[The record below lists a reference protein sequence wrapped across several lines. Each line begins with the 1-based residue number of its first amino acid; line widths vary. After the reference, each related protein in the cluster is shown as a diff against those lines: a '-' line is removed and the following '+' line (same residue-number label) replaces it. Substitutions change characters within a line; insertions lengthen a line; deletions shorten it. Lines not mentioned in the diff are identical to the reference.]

1 MRRARAFNR
10 GDGLRR
16 PGPCSGG
23 LSPHRAHVLLIGA
36 LAFAAPSTAAAQT
49 HPHVHHLAPTP
60 STVVFGYYSAGLQPV
75 LRMAS
80 GDTLVVRTLHTASP
94 ELLERAGLPPDEVEQ
109 PLRDIWTEVKDRGPG
124 GHVLTGP
131 VYVEGAE
138 PGDVL
143 EVKFLAIDLPI
154 DYGLQSCGGFERSLC
169 SGVGPRIFRL
179 DRKRM
184 TSDFGHGV
192 TIPLRPFF
200 GSIGVAP
207 PPDSGRLSSNPPG
220 THGGNMDNRELVAGT
235 TLYLPVHAPGA
246 LLEIGDGHAAQGDGE
261 VAQTAIET
269 SLVGRLKLTVRK
281 DMHLDW
287 PRAETPTD
295 WIAMGMDPDLTKATH
310 ICVEQAAKLLEERG
324 IPVGEAYRLVS
335 LGVSLRITELV
346 DGNVGVHAMIP
357 KALFEG
363 RSR

>member
-1 MRRARAFNR
+1 VRRRAVGDERAV
-10 GDGLRR
+10 GTPL
-16 PGPCSGG
+16 
-23 LSPHRAHVLLIGA
+23 VLLASVLTVLVPAA
-36 LAFAAPSTAAAQT
+36 LEAQS
-49 HPHVHHLAPTP
+49 HPHVHHLGPKP
-60 STVVFGYYSAGLQPV
+60 STVVFGYYSAALKPV

-94 ELLERAGLPPDEVEQ
+94 RLLERAGLPSDEVE
-109 PLRDIWTEVKDRGPG
+109 PSLRDIWSQVTDRGPG

-143 EVKFLAIDLPI
+143 EVKILQIDLPI
-154 DYGLQSCGGFERSLC
+154 DYGLQSCGGFERELC
-169 SGVGPRIFRL
+169 AGVGPRIFRL
-179 DRKRM
+179 DRTKM
-184 TSDFGHGV
+184 TSDFGWGV

-220 THGGNMDNRELVAGT
+220 THGGNMDNRELVEGT

-269 SLVGRLKLTVRK
+269 SLVGHLQLTVRK

-295 WIAMGMDPDLTKATH
+295 WIVMGMDPDLTKATH
-310 ICVEQAAKLLEERG
+310 ICVEQAARFLEEKG
-324 IPVGEAYRLVS
+324 IPEGEAYRLVS

-346 DGNVGVHAMIP
+346 DGNVAVHAMIP
-357 KALFEG
+357 KSLFSG
-363 RSR
+363 